1 MIGAGGTSC
10 DSLLPPLLREP
21 EGVGGGRGSR
31 RDRNLFGLQ
40 KVRYVL
46 FLREEAMRRPGP
58 GPGYEG
64 KKAEPSRRVL
74 QRRFPD
80 LVVSKHKSVL
90 RELMTKGKALANPGV
105 VAKGVQNYNVAGEG
119 RMKPKDRVLKLKKPI
134 ARKQTK
140 KAAEMTLG
148 SPNATPRGLNEAEVY
163 MTPSASPEEKA
174 TRRFIVT
181 YLYHLA
187 KIQAGKK
194 GQ

>member
-1 MIGAGGTSC
+1 
-10 DSLLPPLLREP
+10 
-21 EGVGGGRGSR
+21 
-31 RDRNLFGLQ
+31 
-40 KVRYVL
+40 
-46 FLREEAMRRPGP
+46 MRRPGP

-64 KKAEPSRRVL
+64 KMAEPSRRVL

-105 VAKGVQNYNVAGEG
+105 VAKGVQHNNAAGEG

-148 SPNATPRGLNEAEVY
+148 SPQRHAEGPERGGGIYDAQCESRGEGHEKIHRDIPLSPCKDTSWEERTIRVR
-163 MTPSASPEEKA
+163 ASETK
-174 TRRFIVT
+174 
-181 YLYHLA
+181 L
-187 KIQAGKK
+187 
-194 GQ
+194 